1 MGGGTCIPP
10 RETLCFSHPKPPGPM
25 ISTNVL
31 PCSWVVIVISVV
43 RVVYCWYKAG
53 LKVAVAA
60 RPFSVVVTTTAPA
73 GSEGLKVI
81 TGLGGEAPV
90 EIALMFDPIISIVS
104 DLASEIGVPET
115 VIAGPP
121 GTNVCPPIM
130 YRLSELAVYVELAS
144 VSVGGAAEGFVDEE
158 GVGGAEGTTNVEAL
172 SDADAEGRTDDAG
185 AAAAG
190 FAIRDR
196 VLVATIK
203 AVADAASE
211 IGVPDIV
218 IGEPPATKVWVPMI

>member
-1 MGGGTCIPP
+1 
-10 RETLCFSHPKPPGPM
+10 
-25 ISTNVL
+25 
-31 PCSWVVIVISVV
+31 
-43 RVVYCWYKAG
+43 
-53 LKVAVAA
+53 
-60 RPFSVVVTTTAPA
+60 
-73 GSEGLKVI
+73 
-81 TGLGGEAPV
+81 
-90 EIALMFDPIISIVS
+90 MFDPIISIVS

-121 GTNVCPPIM
+121 GINVCPPIM

-144 VSVGGAAEGFVDEE
+144 VSVGGAAEGFVDEAV
-158 GVGGAEGTTNVEAL
+158 VGAG
-172 SDADAEGRTDDAG
+172 GRTDDTG

-196 VLVATIK
+196 VLVATIR